1 MDGGITLCHYC
12 LVIPVV
18 VLTAN
23 SNEDARDRDYFK
35 VAVGSN
41 DTLVCMVTAV
51 PLPDFTEI
59 AILANG
65 SREAVIVETLPSSDG
80 MVRLVANLDTQ
91 AQEGNGTV
99 YECVA
104 NNIIGTGR
112 DTIVQVVQGN

>member
-1 MDGGITLCHYC
+1 M
-12 LVIPVV
+12 V

-23 SNEDARDRDYFK
+23 SNDDEARARARVSFK

-41 DTLVCMVTAV
+41 NTLLCVVTAV

-59 AILANG
+59 AILVNG
-65 SREAVIVETLPSSDG
+65 SREAVSIETQPSSDG
-80 MVRLVANLDTQ
+80 MVRLLANLDTQ
-91 AQEGNGTV
+91 AQEDNGTV

-104 NNIIGTGR
+104 NNSIGTGR

>member
-18 VLTAN
+18 VLMA
-23 SNEDARDRDYFK
+23 SSDDDARDRDYFN

-41 DTLVCMVTAV
+41 DTLVCVVTAV

-65 SREAVIVETLPSSDG
+65 SREAVTQPSNDG
-80 MVRLVANLDTQ
+80 MVRLVANLDTL
-91 AQEGNGTV
+91 AQEDNGTV

-104 NNIIGTGR
+104 NNSIGTGR